1 MGHLK
6 KGMYKR
12 LVISCDGG
20 AASGKTTGAK
30 LIAKKYKLKFLSSGM
45 LYRYASYLI
54 LRTKPKN
61 QISLIKK
68 EFKKINLKKIN
79 KLNLGTEVISNH
91 TSKIAKVKKIR
102 DILKTYQV
110 LFSKKNKKCIIEGRD
125 ISNVILPFSDVKFF
139 FTCDLINASKRR
151 FKDLKKKNHNIKLSE
166 VKRSIKLRNIR
177 DKNRKHSPLLKHRDA
192 LEIHTGKLNKKKMI
206 DKMSKHIEKVMNK
219 KYVI

>member
-1 MGHLK
+1 
-6 KGMYKR
+6 MYKR